1 MRRADTAELQGVR
14 GENLWRQQMRP
25 LDTTIEADALQRQI
39 WRRLGGP
46 SRLRLALD
54 MSVAARTL
62 TLARLRRR
70 HPDYSNTT

>member
-1 MRRADTAELQGVR
+1 MRS
-14 GENLWRQQMRP
+14 

-54 MSVAARTL
+54 MSVAARAL
-62 TLARLRRR
+62 ALARLRDR
-70 HPDYSNTT
+70 HPDYSELDLKKALLRLTFATDTLPPPLQ